1 MRFFAFCLWG
11 ARSVA
16 PSARRPRAPGPRL
29 ADAAPTP
36 LSGLVLSNIL
46 TKYLTYLSKQS
57 FNKNKM
63 VDSAL
68 KAVFNQ
74 ALISPLIVGLF
85 IVFSTTILGGERD
98 PDAITNKAPMPA
110 RSRRSQPPARTRA
123 SLTRDARGAVGHGP
137 RADVEGE
144 RGLLARLRHAHA
156 LAGEPRCPARWRA
169 RRRAPLTPRPSLRV
183 AADAGRK
190 ASALQHGLG
199 HRVPD
204 PYLAHGLSA
213 AARRLVTHQA
223 PRACAASRRRP
234 RRAPQ
239 CSSDHRPPHGA
250 RRAPPLP
257 GMRHQYGTQ
266 PHCPCMPLTPRRDPP
281 PLAPRPHGASS
292 RPSSV
297 EPPRVPRRE
306 SEIAFETLTFRSARP
321 RSYTDHCVT
330 AATVANAARRRRSSN
345 AASAQP
351 LTSPDGSVL
360 SLRDLLTLSELRLT
374 SNEALALHARA
385 LMLTSED

>member
-1 MRFFAFCLWG
+1 MRAPPP
-11 ARSVA
+11 

-85 IVFSTTILGGERD
+85 IVFSTTILAGERD

-204 PYLAHGLSA
+204 PHLAHGLSA
-213 AARRLVTHQA
+213 AARRLVTHRA
-223 PRACAASRRRP
+223 PLDCAASRRRP
-234 RRAPQ
+234 RRSAAVTIALRTAPGERLPSPA
-239 CSSDHRPPHGA
+239 CDTRTARSHTVHAMPLDTPPRAAPSPRPP
-250 RRAPPLP
+250 P
-257 GMRHQYGTQ
+257 
-266 PHCPCMPLTPRRDPP
+266 PRRQ
-281 PLAPRPHGASS
+281 LAALVG
-292 RPSSV
+292 V
-297 EPPRVPRRE
+297 EPPRAYREPRE
-306 SEIAFETLTFRSARP
+306 SEL
-321 RSYTDHCVT
+321 
-330 AATVANAARRRRSSN
+330 
-345 AASAQP
+345 
-351 LTSPDGSVL
+351 
-360 SLRDLLTLSELRLT
+360 
-374 SNEALALHARA
+374 
-385 LMLTSED
+385 